1 MILPDYSPNYQSD
14 LATMLTRLLH
24 AENEVKVLR
33 KEIDRLQC
41 SSPAKW
47 REFIVPFDPAKY
59 GEHPWAEVVVAIG
72 CLAMPKDSDHDIH
85 RALSRIVSICEY
97 VCGEQMEPV
106 DDVPWYE
113 KTKQS
118 LYIRFIPEGTQEDA
132 VYQQWCYGE
141 LGTYA
146 ATWLRSLYE

>member
-1 MILPDYSPNYQSD
+1 MIRPDYSPNYQSD

-24 AENEVKVLR
+24 AEAQVKALR
-33 KEIDRLQC
+33 REIDRLQC
-41 SSPAKW
+41 SW

-59 GEHPWAEVVVAIG
+59 GEHPWAEVVVALG